1 MSLTQLYNE
10 MTWQSLIYF
19 YRLHNTDLQY
29 YVAFKIKILLF
40 LKLKSVLLFNK
51 EMPLKFEK

>member
-1 MSLTQLYNE
+1 MQNKLRTIKKKKNIILSLTQLYNE

-29 YVAFKIKILLF
+29 NVAFKIKILLF
-40 LKLKSVLLFNK
+40 
-51 EMPLKFEK
+51 